1 MLKLIHIASRS
12 AKIKKFKSAR
22 EPFGMTLE
30 GEECT
35 IYRYERPSLDG
46 FGKLR
51 SIAFSHIDRKASVA
65 CRNTANGIV
74 RRKAKSSPELNIE
87 IFVAAANTYC
97 LVGFPVGRWIL
108 KGNYERLLVGG
119 EARGHL
125 QDGGVAVLCRD

>member
-46 FGKLR
+46 FRKLR
-51 SIAFSHIDRKASVA
+51 SITISDINWEASVA
-65 CRNTANGIV
+65 RRNTANGIV
-74 RRKAKSSPELNIE
+74 RRKAKSSPELNIK
-87 IFVAAANTYC
+87 IFVAAANAYC
-97 LVGFPVGRWIL
+97 LVGLPVGRWVL
-108 KGNYERLLVGG
+108 EGNDERRLVGG
-119 EARGHL
+119 EPRGHL
-125 QDGGVAVLCRD
+125 EGGVVVLC